1 MKYISN
7 RSISLTK
14 VLKCQKIFK
23 GLQISRFLLL
33 WTVTMIFTLALG
45 HQNTVLA
52 FRRDLLA
59 YSLRYTFIEI
69 FSKIMWDQTKIVR
82 VEGEHADLLTILTYH
97 LYVVYQ
103 FAPPLNELLPL
114 KMLTPLSRCSFHVK
128 VNRKR

>member
-33 WTVTMIFTLALG
+33 WTVIFTLALG
-45 HQNTVLA
+45 RQNTVLA